1 MRVNAIGT
9 PWCHLDLAALAASG
23 RDAADGRAPEGRA
36 ARTTSRSPTG
46 CSRAPRPP
54 AGRATPVRLLA
65 LIETAAGLAAAAEIA
80 RASER
85 LDGLVLGY
93 ADLAASL
100 GRPARGAPQD
110 WRFAQES
117 VLVAARAAGIQAID
131 GPHLGT
137 RDDDA
142 FRAGV
147 LHARTLGFDGKWA
160 IHPAQLDAL
169 REAFTPDRRRDRR
182 RARGARRARR
192 APPPTAPAPS
202 RPATGCSTRR
212 SRCRRGACW
221 RAPAPGPMSVAVGS
235 AVALRPGSRTCRS
248 GPCSTAAPAL
258 TLTEG
263 HAALHQAIAGD
274 RLRLALDRTLGEAVL
289 GAGAPVAHPA
299 LVWDAAIGQST
310 VATGR
315 VVANL
320 FYRGLLLRRAVRLGD
335 TLRTTTEVVAR
346 RENRVKEG
354 RRPTGL
360 ALLRI
365 RTVDQEDRPGAR
377 LHALR
382 DAAAARRARPASRGD
397 EVGGAA
403 DLDAE
408 PLRAAAD
415 GLDLAAYRAA
425 VPGPH
430 FDDVAGRLGGGD
442 RGRRRGRLRAR
453 ARAADAQRRD
463 GPPRRQLDRPT
474 AAGSSTAGTRS
485 GSPPAQ
491 ATRALPALVT
501 ILGWHACDHTAPV
514 FEGDTLRSR
523 IELERREPLPGG
535 GGLLHLRSRVTAA
548 RADGGED
555 AEVLDWR
562 FVAVLA

>member
-1 MRVNAIGT
+1 MLPKVEH
-9 PWCHLDLAALAASG
+9 PHDLAFADRLLAGAE
-23 RDAADGRAPEGRA
+23 AA
-36 ARTTSRSPTG
+36 
-46 CSRAPRPP
+46 
-54 AGRATPVRLLA
+54 AGRTTPVRLVA

-85 LDGLVLGY
+85 LDGLVIGY

-100 GRPARGAPQD
+100 GRPSAGAAET

-131 GPHLGT
+131 GPYLGT

-142 FRAGV
+142 FRASAA
-147 LHARTLGFDGKWA
+147 HARALGYDGKWA

-169 REAFTPDRRRDRR
+169 RETFTPTEEEVADAREVLAALE
-182 RARGARRARR
+182 RAAADGAGAVAADGQMLDEALALSARRVLARAGGAMSVASAR
-192 APPPTAPAPS
+192 
-202 RPATGCSTRR
+202 
-212 SRCRRGACW
+212 RCRRPSERRMTLAVDTRPPPWFEDLPVGTVFGGA
-221 RAPAPGPMSVAVGS
+221 PS
-235 AVALRPGSRTCRS
+235 
-248 GPCSTAAPAL
+248 L

-263 HAALHQAIAGD
+263 HAALHQAITGD
-274 RLRLALDRTLGEAVL
+274 RLRLALDHTLGEATV
-289 GAGAPVAHPA
+289 GAGPPVAHPG
-299 LVWDAAIGQST
+299 LVWDTAIGQST

-335 TLRTTTEVVAR
+335 TLHTTTEVVAR

-365 RTVDQEDRPGAR
+365 RTVDQAQRPVLDFTRCAM
-377 LHALR
+377 LPLR
-382 DAAAARRARPASRGD
+382 DDPTGEPGD

-403 DLDAE
+403 DLEAE
-408 PLRAAAD
+408 PLLAAAE

-430 FDDVAGRLGGGD
+430 FDAVPDGWAVEIEGGD
-442 RGRRRGRLRAR
+442 VVDSAPALARLTLNAAMAHLDSGSTADGRRLVYGGHAIGL
-453 ARAADAQRRD
+453 
-463 GPPRRQLDRPT
+463 
-474 AAGSSTAGTRS
+474 AAG
-485 GSPPAQ
+485 Q
-491 ATRALPALVT
+491 AARALPALVT
-501 ILGWHACDHTAPV
+501 ILGWHSCEHTAPV

-523 IELERREPLPGG
+523 IALERREPLPGG